1 MELRTIQGVRLVRTL
16 IQIESSVSQTAIKS
30 NKKTKTKVNSLF
42 KINPIGIGFIP
53 IATIFSLILFLNTMN
68 AQTKRV
74 PASLGRQEFIEV
86 EKNVNLHIT
95 DLGEG
100 RTVVLIHGW
109 PLSDAMYEYQ
119 YQELVEKGFRVVG
132 ITLRGFGKSDK
143 PYGNYDYDVYADDIK
158 VVLDKLNVK
167 DATLGGFSMGGA
179 IALHYVAKYNAAHIS
194 KLALFGAAA
203 PVWTKRADY
212 PYGFSKDDVNGLI
225 QLSMT
230 NRPQLLENFG
240 KIFGAT
246 ETALPIGYGT
256 WLGGINIEASAYAT
270 TQSLVALRDTDLRNA
285 LPKIK
290 IPTAIFHG
298 VQDKI
303 CEFALAEQMQKGI
316 KNAYLVRFENSGHG
330 LFLEEL
336 EKFNAELVSF
346 IQK

>member
-1 MELRTIQGVRLVRTL
+1 MITKVKSPLKINGIDIKFKTI
-16 IQIESSVSQTAIKS
+16 ITAI
-30 NKKTKTKVNSLF
+30 
-42 KINPIGIGFIP
+42 
-53 IATIFSLILFLNTMN
+53 FSVLILSNTMN
-68 AQTKRV
+68 AQTKRI
-74 PASLGRQEFIEV
+74 PASLGRHQYVEV
-86 EKNVNLHIT
+86 EKNVNLHVT

-100 RTVVLIHGW
+100 KTVVLIHGW

-119 YQELVEKGFRVVG
+119 YHDLVAKGFRVLG

-143 PYGNYDYDVYADDIK
+143 PYGKYDYDVYADDIK
-158 VVLDKLNVK
+158 VVLDKLNIE

-179 IALHYVAKYNAAHIS
+179 IAIHYVTKYNAAHIN

-203 PVWTKRADY
+203 PIWTKRDDY
-212 PYGFSKDDVNGLI
+212 PFGFSKDDVNGLI
-225 QLSMT
+225 QLSTT

-240 KIFGAT
+240 KIFGAS
-246 ETALPIGYGT
+246 ETALPIGLGN
-256 WLGGINIEASAYAT
+256 WLGGINFEASPYAT
-270 TQSLVALRDTDLRNA
+270 TQSLIALRETDLRSE

-298 VQDKI
+298 LQDKI
-303 CEFALAEQMQKGI
+303 CEFALAEQMHKGI
-316 KNAYLVRFENSGHG
+316 KNSYIVKFENSGHG

>member
-1 MELRTIQGVRLVRTL
+1 MI
-16 IQIESSVSQTAIKS
+16 
-30 NKKTKTKVNSLF
+30 TKTKAPGKNNSTS
-42 KINPIGIGFIP
+42 IGIKII
-53 IATIFSLILFLNTMN
+53 IASIFSLSILSNTMN

-74 PASLGRQEFIEV
+74 SASLSREEYIEV
-86 EKNVNLHIT
+86 EKNVRLHVT

-100 RTVVLIHGW
+100 KTVVLIHGW

-119 YQELVEKGFRVVG
+119 YQDLVQKRFRVVG

-143 PYGNYDYDVYADDIK
+143 PYGKYDYDVYADDIK
-158 VVLDKLNVK
+158 VVLDKLNIE

-179 IALHYVAKYNAAHIS
+179 IAIHYVAKYNAAHIS

-212 PYGFSKDDVNGLI
+212 HFGFSKEDVDGLI

-246 ETALPIGYGT
+246 ETALPIGLGN
-256 WLGGINIEASAYAT
+256 WLGGINFEASPYAT
-270 TQSLVALRDTDLRNA
+270 TQSLIALRETDLRSE

-298 VQDKI
+298 VKDKI

-316 KNAYLVRFENSGHG
+316 KNSYIVKFENSGHG

-336 EKFNAELVSF
+336 EKFNAELVKFS
-346 IQK
+346 QK